1 MDRLTADRVEE
12 ILRAARD
19 IRALVVGDLML
30 DKYIIGTVDRIS
42 PEAPVPVLH
51 VEHES
56 SAMGG
61 AANVAA
67 NIVALGAGADVV
79 GCVADDEAGRTL
91 QAGMEAA
98 GVGTAGLVVVPDR
111 PTTVKTR
118 VLARHQQVV
127 RVDRENSGDVSE
139 AVAGRLVQ
147 RLDRLAS
154 SCDVL
159 VLEDYNKGVLVP
171 EVIDAAL
178 EVGKGR
184 GIPTVVDP
192 KRLRFRRY
200 AGATVFKPNAK
211 ELAESLGDRIHPDD
225 PAWMESTRRSLA
237 CEVLLL
243 TLGEEGM
250 ALSADDVYLRV
261 PAVARDVYDVS
272 GAGDTVTAVM
282 AVTIA
287 AGASVE
293 EAAVLA
299 NHAAALE
306 VGRAGVVTVSAQEV
320 LDQVRRFGNR

>member
-1 MDRLTADRVEE
+1 LDRLTADRVEE

>member
-1 MDRLTADRVEE
+1 LDRLTADRVEE

-178 EVGKGR
+178 EVGQGR

-250 ALSADDVYLRV
+250 ALSADDAYLRV